1 MATKLWHVPVRL
13 ATGAIILDQ
22 GLLKLK
28 ADDDTAK
35 WLHGQAVHAF
45 PQFADMEP
53 KEFVQLL
60 SAGEIALG
68 TALLGIGLVPSGL
81 AGLALG
87 VFGGSLTRLY
97 LKAPGTRRE
106 GTVAPSQQGVGL
118 AKDSWMLAIGTAL
131 VLDSVFGSRRKRSR
145 SKAKRK
151 SKSKQQA

>member
-35 WLHGQAVHAF
+35 WLHGQAVQAF
-45 PQFADMEP
+45 PRFAEMEP

-68 TALLGIGLVPSGL
+68 TALLGIGLVPSSL

-106 GTVAPSQQGVGL
+106 GTIAPSQQGVGL

-131 VLDSVFGSRRKRSR
+131 VLDAVFGSSGKRSRKSRKSRKRS
-145 SKAKRK
+145 
-151 SKSKQQA
+151 

>member
-35 WLHGQAVHAF
+35 WLHDQAVHAF
-45 PQFADMEP
+45 PQVAEMEP

-68 TALLGIGLVPSGL
+68 TALLGIGLVPSSL

-106 GTVAPSQQGVGL
+106 GTIAPSQQGVGL

-131 VLDSVFGSRRKRSR
+131 VLDAVFGSSGKRS
-145 SKAKRK
+145 KKNKK
-151 SKSKQQA
+151 SKKNGKQS

>member
-22 GLLKLK
+22 GLLKLG

-35 WLHGQAVHAF
+35 WLHGQAVQAF

-53 KEFVQLL
+53 REFVQLL

-68 TALLGIGLVPSGL
+68 TALLGIGFVPSSL

-87 VFGGSLTRLY
+87 AFGGSLVRLY

-106 GTVAPSQQGVGL
+106 GSVAPSQQGVGL
-118 AKDSWMLAIGTAL
+118 AKDSWMLAIGIAL
-131 VLDSVFGSRRKRSR
+131 VLDAVFGSRGRRRRKT
-145 SKAKRK
+145 KKK
-151 SKSKQQA
+151 S

>member
-22 GLLKLK
+22 GLLKLD
-28 ADDDTAK
+28 ADEDTAK
-35 WLHGQAVHAF
+35 WLHGQAAVAF
-45 PQFADMEP
+45 PQLAEMEP

-60 SAGEIALG
+60 STAEIALG
-68 TALLGIGLVPSGL
+68 EALLGIGFVPSGL

-106 GTVAPSQQGVGL
+106 GTIAPSQQGIVL

-131 VLDSVFGSRRKRSR
+131 VLDALFGSGRKR
-145 SKAKRK
+145 KK
-151 SKSKQQA
+151 SS

>member
-22 GLLKLK
+22 GLQKLG
-28 ADDDTAK
+28 ADEDTAK
-35 WLHGQAVHAF
+35 WLHGQATQAF
-45 PQFADMEP
+45 PQVADMDP
-53 KEFVQLL
+53 REFVQLL

-68 TALLGIGLVPSGL
+68 TALLGIGLVPSSL

-106 GTVAPSQQGVGL
+106 GTIAPSHQGVGL
-118 AKDSWMLAIGTAL
+118 AKDSWMLAIGAAL
-131 VLDSVFGSRRKRSR
+131 VLDALFGSRTRRGK
-145 SKAKRK
+145 KTKKKK
-151 SKSKQQA
+151 S

>member
-22 GLLKLK
+22 GLLKLG
-28 ADDDTAK
+28 ADEDTAK
-35 WLHGQAVHAF
+35 WLHGQAAVAF
-45 PQFADMEP
+45 PQFAEMEP

-60 SAGEIALG
+60 STGEIALG
-68 TALLGIGLVPSGL
+68 AALLGIGFVPSGL

-97 LKAPGTRRE
+97 LSAPGTRRE
-106 GTVAPSQQGVGL
+106 GTIAPSQQGIVL

-131 VLDSVFGSRRKRSR
+131 VLDALFGSGRKR
-145 SKAKRK
+145 KK
-151 SKSKQQA
+151 SS

>member
-13 ATGAIILDQ
+13 ATGAIIIDQ

-28 ADDDTAK
+28 ADEDTAR
-35 WLHGQAVHAF
+35 WLHGQAVQAF

-53 KEFVQLL
+53 QEFVQLL
-60 SAGEIALG
+60 SACEIALG
-68 TALLGIGLVPSGL
+68 AALLGIGLVPSGL

-106 GTVAPSQQGVGL
+106 GSIAPSQQGVGL
-118 AKDSWMLAIGTAL
+118 AKDSWMLAIGAAL
-131 VLDSVFGSRRKRSR
+131 VLDALFGSGKR
-145 SKAKRK
+145 RK
-151 SKSKQQA
+151 SKKK